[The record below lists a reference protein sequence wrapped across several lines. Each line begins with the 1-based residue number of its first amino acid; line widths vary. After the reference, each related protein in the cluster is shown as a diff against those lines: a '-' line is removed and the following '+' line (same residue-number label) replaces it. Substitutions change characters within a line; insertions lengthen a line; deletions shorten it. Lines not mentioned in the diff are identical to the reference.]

1 MMDEGQTEFE
11 EGKQVEDYVAE
22 LDALKI
28 EEEPNPE
35 SEQRLETIVSPPI
48 RNEKKKT
55 SPLAKPI
62 VKEEPVIVPPQKVE
76 VTQQNT
82 SVDQIPVV
90 EAPKIVESVPQQASQ
105 QQQTFSGLD
114 DYIDKAAESMKQ
126 QWRTNAYQTLFGV
139 ASGQLQVVPVQQAVE
154 QPQAQQQPQGRQLTK
169 EDLREIV
176 REELPNYIPTQ
187 PKIQEQPTTPKTKK
201 TNKLKMMLALCGVI
215 CAFAVAAILALNS
228 LLH

>member
-1 MMDEGQTEFE
+1 MVDQEFE

-55 SPLAKPI
+55 SPLAKTI

-82 SVDQIPVV
+82 SVDQMPIV
-90 EAPKIVESVPQQASQ
+90 EVPKIVESVPQQASQ

-114 DYIDKAAESMKQ
+114 DYIDKASEAMKQ
-126 QWRTNAYQTLFGV
+126 RWRANVYETLLGV

-154 QPQAQQQPQGRQLTK
+154 QSPVPQQQSQGRQLTK

>member
-1 MMDEGQTEFE
+1 MVDQEFE

-55 SPLAKPI
+55 SPLAKTI

-82 SVDQIPVV
+82 SVDQMPIV
-90 EAPKIVESVPQQASQ
+90 EVPKIVESVPQQASQ

-114 DYIDKAAESMKQ
+114 DYIDKASEAMKQ
-126 QWRTNAYQTLFGV
+126 RWRANVYETLLGV

-154 QPQAQQQPQGRQLTK
+154 QSPVPQQQSQGRQLTK

-187 PKIQEQPTTPKTKK
+187 PPIITPKIASHKGK
-201 TNKLKMMLALCGVI
+201 WGLKSVVALAGVFLFI
-215 CAFAVAAILALNS
+215 GIAIIVTIS
-228 LLH
+228 YFIH